1 MTARYLGVLLI
12 FAAGV
17 LLLLQ
22 LRRRSREEILFL
34 QDMAAALEQAE
45 TSVRFRCQP
54 MPEIIADQSGRK
66 YCGWIFTKT
75 AQNMASGYALQS
87 AFSKAIRG
95 IPWLQA
101 AQALS
106 ALELSGDVQRIS
118 ANLRSS
124 AAAMRELLRQ
134 RQADSHEKQKI
145 SLALTASGCGL
156 LVILLL

>member
-1 MTARYLGVLLI
+1 
-12 FAAGV
+12 
-17 LLLLQ
+17 
-22 LRRRSREEILFL
+22 
-34 QDMAAALEQAE
+34 
-45 TSVRFRCQP
+45 
-54 MPEIIADQSGRK
+54 
-66 YCGWIFTKT
+66 
-75 AQNMASGYALQS
+75 MASGYTLQF

-134 RQADSHEKQKI
+134 RQADSHEKQKL